1 MQKATSKGSKEMF
14 NGVQVM
20 RRFGLALAIGL
31 GISSGAFADGLRDAM
46 ADAYR
51 NSALLEQNRYL
62 LRLRDEG
69 VNQAVAAMLPTLGF
83 VANTSRDLVADTTT
97 TTARLVAEVTLY
109 AGGSRASARQG
120 ADETLNAARQQLVAL
135 EAQVLTD
142 AVAAYLEVWSTQQIV
157 AVRASNVGVVTEQLR
172 AARDRFEVGET
183 TRTDV
188 AQAEAQ
194 LATARSNLAAAQGAF
209 DIARELFNLAV
220 GRYPESLPSPGALP
234 VLPASEDEAA
244 RLARQD
250 HPAIRALQHE
260 VAAAEFA
267 VAQARGATRP
277 NLSLELSRTETFE
290 APSALAEGN
299 GASIGLTLS
308 QPIYRGGQLGS
319 LERQA
324 LAQAEAVRAG
334 LNRQVQVN
342 LQLVGNAYARFAIAT
357 AQIQAS
363 DQRINAAQL
372 AFDGIREEASLGA
385 RTTLDVLDAE
395 QDLLEARISRI
406 EAQSGLYAAAY
417 GILAASGL
425 LSVAQLDL
433 PVPEYDAT
441 AYGAAFPGGQP
452 RLMSPQGEKLE
463 SLLQA
468 IGRQ

>member
-1 MQKATSKGSKEMF
+1 MAGCGKRWTG
-14 NGVQVM
+14 
-20 RRFGLALAIGL
+20 GLSAALVAAL
-31 GISSGAFADGLRDAM
+31 LAVLPASAETLRSAM

-69 VNQAVAAMLPTLGF
+69 VNQAVAALLPTLGF

-97 TTARLVAEVTLY
+97 TTARLVAEATLY
-109 AGGSRASARQG
+109 AGGSRRNALRG
-120 ADETLNAARQQLVAL
+120 AEETLNAARAQLVAL
-135 EAQVLTD
+135 EAQVLGD
-142 AVAAYLEVWSTQQIV
+142 AVTAYLEVWQAAQVV
-157 AVRASNVGVVTEQLR
+157 AVREANLRVVTEQLR
-172 AARDRFEVGET
+172 AARDRFEVGEA

-194 LATARSNLAAAQGAF
+194 LATARSNLAAAQGTR

-220 GRYPESLPSPGALP
+220 GRYPNALAGPGAMPTLP
-234 VLPASEDEAA
+234 RSQDEAA
-244 RLARQD
+244 QLARQE

-267 VAQARGATRP
+267 VAEARGATRP
-277 NLSLELSRTETFE
+277 SLSVELSRSETLQ
-290 APSALAEGN
+290 APDPSREGN

-308 QPIYRGGQLGS
+308 QPIYRGGQLGA

-324 LAQAEAVRAG
+324 LAQAEAVRAS

-342 LQLVGNAYARFAIAT
+342 LQLLGNAYARLEIAT

-363 DQRINAAQL
+363 DQRIAAAQL
-372 AFDGIREEASLGA
+372 AFAGIREEAALGA

-406 EAQSGLYAAAY
+406 EAQSALYAAAY
-417 GILAASGL
+417 GILGASGL
-425 LSVAQLDL
+425 LGVAKLDL
-433 PVPEYDAT
+433 PVPEYDVT
-441 AYGAAFPGGQP
+441 AYGAAFQGGRP
-452 RLMSPQGEKLE
+452 RIASPQGDRLDT
-463 SLLQA
+463 LLQA
-468 IGRQ
+468 IGRE

>member
-1 MQKATSKGSKEMF
+1 MSNRVFRIGRTL
-14 NGVQVM
+14 VM
-20 RRFGLALAIGL
+20 ALALASAPVFPAL
-31 GISSGAFADGLRDAM
+31 ADGLRDAM

-51 NSALLEQNRYL
+51 NSALLDQNRYL
-62 LRLRDEG
+62 LRVRDEG
-69 VNQAVAAMLPTLGF
+69 VNQAIARLLPSLTFVAA
-83 VANTSRDLVADTTT
+83 TSRNLVADTTT
-97 TTARLVAEVTLY
+97 TTARLVGEVTLY
-109 AGGSRASARQG
+109 AGRSNANGVRAAE
-120 ADETLNAARQQLVAL
+120 ETLNAARQQLVAL
-135 EAQVLTD
+135 EAQVLGD
-142 AVAAYLEVWSTQQIV
+142 AVTAYLEVWEAQQV
-157 AVRASNVGVVTEQLR
+157 VGVREANVRVLTQQLR
-172 AARDRFEVGET
+172 AARDRFEVGED

-194 LATARSNLAAAQGAF
+194 LATARSNLAAAQGTLE
-209 DIARELFNLAV
+209 IARELFNLAV
-220 GRYPESLPSPGALP
+220 GRYPAGLSGPGGLPN
-234 VLPASEDEAA
+234 LPASEDEAA

-260 VAAAEFA
+260 VSAAEFA

-290 APSALAEGN
+290 APSASAEGN
-299 GASIGLTLS
+299 GAAIGLTLS

-452 RLMSPQGEKLE
+452 RVMSPQGERLDT
-463 SLLQA
+463 LLRA

>member
-1 MQKATSKGSKEMF
+1 MTNRVLCIGRVLVLGM
-14 NGVQVM
+14 
-20 RRFGLALAIGL
+20 ALAITPL
-31 GISSGAFADGLRDAM
+31 AAARAETLRDAM

-51 NSALLEQNRYL
+51 NTNLLEQNRYL
-62 LRLRDEG
+62 LRVRDEG
-69 VNQAVAAMLPTLGF
+69 VNQAVAGLLPTLGF
-83 VANTSRDLVADTTT
+83 VATASRDLVSDTTT
-97 TTARLVAEVTLY
+97 TTARLVAELTLY
-109 AGGSRASARQG
+109 AGRTQINAVRAAE
-120 ADETLNAARQQLVAL
+120 ETLKAARAQLIAL
-135 EAQVLTD
+135 EGQVLGD
-142 AVAAYLEVWSTQQIV
+142 AVTAYLEVWEAQQVVSVREANLRVLTQ
-157 AVRASNVGVVTEQLR
+157 QLR
-172 AARDRFEVGET
+172 AARDRFDVGAA

-194 LATARSNLAAAQGAF
+194 LATARSNLAAAQGSL

-220 GRYPESLPSPGALP
+220 GRYPTAMAAPGSLPN
-234 VLPASEDEAA
+234 LPASQDDAA

-267 VAQARGATRP
+267 VAEARGAMRP
-277 NLSLELSRTETFE
+277 NLSLELSRSEVFE
-290 APSALAEGN
+290 SPNAAQVGN

-324 LAQAEAVRAG
+324 LAQVEAVRAG

-342 LQLVGNAYARFAIAT
+342 GQLLANAYTRLAIAR
-357 AQIQAS
+357 AQVQAS

-372 AFDGIREEASLGA
+372 AFDGIREEATLGA

-406 EAQSGLYAAAY
+406 EAESAVYAAAY
-417 GILAASGL
+417 GILGAAGL
-425 LSVAQLDL
+425 LNVTHLGL
-433 PVPEYDAT
+433 PVPEYDAS

-452 RLMSPQGEKLE
+452 RVMSPQGERLDT
-463 SLLQA
+463 LLKA